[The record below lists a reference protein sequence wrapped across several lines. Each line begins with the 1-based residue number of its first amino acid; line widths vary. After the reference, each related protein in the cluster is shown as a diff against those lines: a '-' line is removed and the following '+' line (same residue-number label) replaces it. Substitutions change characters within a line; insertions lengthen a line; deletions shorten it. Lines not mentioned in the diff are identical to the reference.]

1 MQGRLA
7 QWQTQALPVSQAE
20 QELWPEPS
28 RPEAPEQQHRLAPRK
43 SQLLAELKQ
52 ALPAFSPE
60 HSAAAEFP
68 VRFRLASIC
77 SPFQSHQ
84 AERLKSGDAEKP
96 SHERR
101 VCRSSPEAG
110 ASRLART

>member
-7 QWQTQALPVSQAE
+7 QWQTQALAVSQPE
-20 QELWPEPS
+20 QELWPEPL

-43 SQLLAELKQ
+43 PQLLAELKQ
-52 ALPAFSPE
+52 ALPMVLPE
-60 HSAAAEFP
+60 LAAAAEFP

-84 AERLKSGDAEKP
+84 S
-96 SHERR
+96 
-101 VCRSSPEAG
+101 
-110 ASRLART
+110 